1 MTDFYRFNMA
11 LSNGLKMFS
20 LVKKTFLD
28 IGCEKDPEKMHI
40 FLLTQTGKKTLWNS
54 CAHKKPVVQE

>member
-1 MTDFYRFNMA
+1 MA

-54 CAHKKPVVQE
+54 RAHKKPAVQE